1 MITLQHTLVTLLG
14 LRGNERE
21 LDEEIQYVLLPDAI
35 RRYCGPRQYSHFEKS
50 YDGKDTS
57 WLAYPRDLKT
67 LTKEE
72 AEKLPKHIVSEVKPC
87 VLGETTSIESFE
99 EHNTHLNYRY
109 FAGVKKHLTQDYIF
123 DRFIREKIDCS
134 RMYEDK
140 FVFEGQEYD
149 GKGVRGL
156 IADIENQGLYILAY
170 MAEKTYGKKTN
181 QAWFDKHVKERLD
194 EEYSEDLADGTYKY
208 MKIPEVINER
218 ITNGDWSHLNDG
230 PIPYEEYLKL
240 YEEVIKEMPKI
251 DMDRKIKEDNI
262 LVGLPKTSIEAVL
275 GIKDDGDDR
284 DDK

>member
-21 LDEEIQYVLLPDAI
+21 MDEEIQYVLLPDAI
-35 RRYCGPRQYSHFEKS
+35 RRYCGPRQYSHFEQS

-57 WLAYPRDLKT
+57 WMEYPEDIKALD
-67 LTKEE
+67 KE
-72 AEKLPKHIVSEVKPC
+72 AVEKLPKHIVSEVKPC
-87 VLGETTSIESFE
+87 VLGETTSIETFE
-99 EHNTHLNYRY
+99 KHNKHLDYRY
-109 FAGVKKHLTQDYIF
+109 FAGVKKHLTQDFIF

-140 FVFEGQEYD
+140 FVYEGQEYD
-149 GKGVRGL
+149 GKGVRAL

-170 MAEKTYGKKTN
+170 MAEKSYGIKAN
-181 QAWFDKHVKERLD
+181 QAWFDKHVKARLD

-230 PIPYEEYLKL
+230 PIPCAEYLKL

-251 DMDRKIKEDNI
+251 DMERKINEDNS
-262 LVGLPKTSIEAVL
+262 LVGLPKSSAKAIEAPN
-275 GIKDDGDDR
+275 DDGDR

>member
-67 LTKEE
+67 LTKEDV
-72 AEKLPKHIVSEVKPC
+72 EKLPKHIVSEVKPC

-170 MAEKTYGKKTN
+170 MAEKSYGIKAN

-262 LVGLPKTSIEAVL
+262 LVGLPKSSIEAGL